1 MEIIVS
7 GRHLSVTESVKNY
20 AKEKLEAILS
30 PYHKI
35 GNVRVVLDIQKTRC
49 RAEVIVHGKN
59 LDVEADAESYDMHES
74 IDAAVTKID
83 HQVSKHFDKIQDHH
97 KQAKDNE
104 KIKKEE
110 AAEATEE

>member
-7 GRHLSVTESVKNY
+7 GRHLSVTDAVKSY

-35 GNVRVVLDIQKTRC
+35 GNVKVVLDVQKTHC

-74 IDAAVTKID
+74 IDAAVAKID

-97 KQAKDNE
+97 KQAKENE
-104 KIKKEE
+104 KIKIAEAKEE
-110 AAEATEE
+110 IGE